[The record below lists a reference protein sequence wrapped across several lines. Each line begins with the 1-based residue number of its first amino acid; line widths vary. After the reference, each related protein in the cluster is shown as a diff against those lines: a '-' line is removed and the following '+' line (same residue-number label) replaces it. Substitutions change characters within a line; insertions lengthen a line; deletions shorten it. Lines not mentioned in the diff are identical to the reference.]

1 MVAQLAFLKLRL
13 LWNGLRADWQ
23 RRFGFPATMLAL
35 GAGAAFLA
43 GRYTDTMADLS
54 AAARPGF
61 THWAALG
68 FFAIWVTLPVV
79 VFPLD
84 ENLDPAQFSLAPIP
98 PVQFVGGL
106 ALAAM
111 IAPSVVVP
119 LIVLGTNVSLHS
131 SALVAAIW
139 SSMLFFALMIVSGQ
153 LFTTVISAVLRTRRG
168 RDLAMLIVLGIG
180 VVGFGAQQIVRRAV
194 DESGLQGAVLA
205 NPISDWALVLPPVA
219 AQRVLTEAVDGRWGA
234 ALGWSVVTAAWI
246 VVLAAIWNRLLQ
258 WLMTTPEA
266 HAGPAR
272 ASRSRGLA
280 GGRFGWGVATVL
292 ARKELRFFVRDPR
305 QRLVWTGAVIFLG
318 LVASSILVGTT
329 GIGQF
334 RTREWIPLLAPGL
347 VLFVGL
353 PIALNMFGWERNAAS
368 FLFVLPAATRRL
380 VMGKN
385 LAAATALAFETVLLG
400 ILLAWLSDSWSVIRF
415 LPALALCAI
424 GCQLAVGNL
433 VSVIAPLRLPREGTD
448 VFSQATEQG
457 CLAIVAQLTS
467 FIVIGLLLVIPS
479 SVMVLTIDFGRAIPG
494 WFANVFAIVW
504 GAVFYI
510 ASVYLSSWILRRRIP
525 EVVSWVQVV

>member
-1 MVAQLAFLKLRL
+1 MVAQLVQLKVRL

-23 RRFGFPATMLAL
+23 RRIGFPATMIVLAG
-35 GAGAAFLA
+35 GAVFLA
-43 GRYTDTMADLS
+43 GRYSETMEGLAS
-54 AAARPGF
+54 AARPGF

-68 FFAIWVTLPVV
+68 FFALWVTLPVV
-79 VFPLD
+79 IFPLD
-84 ENLDPAQFSLAPIP
+84 ENLDPAQFALAPIP
-98 PVQFVGGL
+98 PVQFIGGL

-119 LIVLGTNVSLHS
+119 IIVLGTNVSLH
-131 SALVAAIW
+131 ATAFAAAVW
-139 SSMLFFALMIVSGQ
+139 SSVLFFALMIVSGQ

-180 VVGFGAQQIVRRAV
+180 AVGFGSQQIVRRSV
-194 DESGLQGAVLA
+194 DELGLGAAVLA
-205 NPISDWALVLPPVA
+205 NPIAEWAAVLPPVA
-219 AQRVLTEAVDGRWGA
+219 AQRIVTEAIAGRWMGVVVWSTVTVTWIA
-234 ALGWSVVTAAWI
+234 A
-246 VVLAAIWNRLLQ
+246 LAAIWNRLLQ
-258 WLMTTPEA
+258 WLLTTPEA

-272 ASRSRGLA
+272 ASRSNGLTGRGV
-280 GGRFGWGVATVL
+280 GWGISTVL

-368 FLFVLPAATRRL
+368 FLFVLPAAPRRM

-385 LAAATALAFETVLLG
+385 LATATALMIETLLLG
-400 ILLAWLSDSWSVIRF
+400 TLLAWLSDSWSVMRF

-457 CLAIVAQLTS
+457 CLAIVAQLAS
-467 FIVIGLLLVIPS
+467 FVVIGLLLVIPS
-479 SVMVLTIDFGRAIPG
+479 SVMVLTIDFGQAVPG
-494 WFANVFAIVW
+494 WFANAFAVAW
-504 GAVFYI
+504 GLMFYV
-510 ASVYLSSWILRRRIP
+510 ASVYLSSWILRRRVP